1 MLLINMIQAEN
12 RNFYDVSD
20 EDIEVESAAADY
32 PVTMFITEGGY
43 AKKIRT
49 ANLRMSG
56 EQKG

>member
-1 MLLINMIQAEN
+1 MKILKLK
-12 RNFYDVSD
+12 
-20 EDIEVESAAADY
+20 SAAADY